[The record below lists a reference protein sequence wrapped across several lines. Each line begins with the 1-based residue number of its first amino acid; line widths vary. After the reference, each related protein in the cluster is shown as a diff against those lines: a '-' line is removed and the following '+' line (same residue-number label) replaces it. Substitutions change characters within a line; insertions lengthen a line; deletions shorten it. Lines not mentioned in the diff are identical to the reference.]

1 MHLNPEHLGA
11 MTLTVDVRAGHVRLG
26 VTGGETALDAL
37 RSGMGGLRDQLAA
50 SGLQLDDVRLQTS
63 ADTGQGRPDQQ
74 RPATADADVP
84 GRGQNQGQDRG
95 QDQGQ
100 AFGQSVDAGDPRSG
114 SGRSPL
120 RERGATPDDPVSPLV
135 GAGSGQSVAAAR
147 DRVDVRV

>member
-63 ADTGQGRPDQQ
+63 PDGGQGRPDQQ

-84 GRGQNQGQDRG
+84 GRGQNQGQNG
-95 QDQGQ
+95 GQ
-100 AFGQSVDAGDPRSG
+100 AFGQSMDAGDPRSG

-120 RERGATPDDPVSPLV
+120 PERGATPDGPVSPLV